1 MQRQGEA
8 APPRQYWPHQP
19 RGDHSPFRAVPVEAR
34 RGLLVFEGV
43 GTDSVE
49 WTVHTH
55 EIE

>member
-1 MQRQGEA
+1 MQRQGKA
-8 APPRQYWPHQP
+8 APPRQYLAP
-19 RGDHSPFRAVPVEAR
+19 RTYGDHSPFRAVPVEAR

-49 WTVHTH
+49 CTVHTH